1 MPDFDRSPDGLA
13 FSQAVQEMQRRF
25 GSRKFYE
32 SAEWPID
39 IPRDLEQFISRQR
52 SLFIATASAA
62 GQPYIQHRGGAPGFL
77 KVLDSRRLAMPDLRG
92 NGQYITAGNL
102 SENSAIVLFLIDYA
116 TRTRIKIWGK
126 AQRIE
131 GNADLISRVC
141 ALGAPAT
148 AAVLSIDVEAWD
160 ANCPQHIPFRMEM
173 EEVEQQLAARDR
185 RIAELERELTDYRE
199 RFPVWDGCG
208 DDLWD

>member
-32 SAEWPID
+32 MAEWPID
-39 IPRDLEQFISRQR
+39 ISRDLEQFISRQR

-77 KVLDSRRLAMPDLRG
+77 KVLNSRMLAMPDMRG

-126 AQRIE
+126 ARRIE
-131 GNADLISRVC
+131 GNSDLISRVC
-141 ALGAPAT
+141 ALGAPES
-148 AAVLSIDVEAWD
+148 AAVLSIHVEAWD
-160 ANCPQHIPFRMEM
+160 ANCPQHIPLRMEM
-173 EEVEQQLAARDR
+173 EEVEQQLAERDR
-185 RIAELERELTDYRE
+185 RIAELERELADYRE